1 MSDSGDPIWE
11 KHYDDSSSKH
21 YYVHSLTDE
30 TTWDEPN
37 DGLPVIS
44 ANDLSGETEESDESA
59 VVQAQVIGDWEEHV
73 DEGSGKYYYVN
84 VVSNE
89 TVWEM
94 PDVRDED
101 GFTFE
106 EYHSEEDEEEDKDE
120 EAPAYEEEEEEGD
133 REGLPSGWVR
143 YTDEEGKDYYHNE
156 VTNET
161 QHDMPTE
168 SQASHEETP
177 PQYEELDDELN
188 GEGGNNGL
196 SEAVSR
202 FVTASPDLQTEE
214 AKKML
219 RKSSDERFLELNQSP
234 TPPQLSREDS
244 SQSGSVLSRAAQFG
258 ATKKGSI
265 GGMSRASSVGNL
277 SESNATPNPEAETE
291 EEDAQPPNPSESGE
305 DKSSTALEPE
315 SKTSEES
322 KSQQSPVPFGPPSPA
337 STATTVSPQPMP
349 KSEATLKAESL
360 LRARTQSQSDS
371 LRGSQSDD
379 STSANLFNL
388 TKDDNIPQVYK
399 ASSLDAESKACL
411 HMRHK
416 SSYIQA
422 PSDEHSEEDQIIA
435 EKLEIDPDHIS
446 NLRYLQDSMKGYIE
460 FLRGERGEPPR
471 LNFNDFRGPS
481 LELSK
486 FSAKGTAYPRR
497 LSMFEQELRLA
508 QRERDKYKKAM
519 ALHQA
524 PPNLDTVTE
533 KPANFPKN
541 STNPHDWIKAIGDL
555 ISARGKEDHVLGT
568 LLEDKK
574 AVICTS
580 DESTSVSSIYQEM
593 NAVTTKAI
601 DSMKL
606 QIESKA
612 KEKKDKEYV
621 RKLKQENLSLKTN
634 LEMITYDLAEFD
646 ELSLETQMLREAQFR
661 TEKRIKDNESEIT
674 ELRDINNDLKKELMM
689 AGKKFAEDMEGV
701 YSESLKKAESFDN
714 QQHLVDELREKIL
727 ELSDSLQ
734 SAKDENG
741 HLNERLAAGMADLA
755 KQRVAY
761 EDLAEEGLV
770 AVRLKERQQS
780 EIEGLKMKV
789 NEMAPCFQELS
800 LVKIKTQYLS
810 QQTQMLGGEVE
821 ILQEH
826 KKKLTEERNLL
837 RKKLKVR
844 EGELSFVKSDFETY
858 RGLTNEEKGGT
869 RAELIRVKADNETL
883 TKRVVSLEETSSKVE
898 MLEDEVQHLKLRN
911 KELLAKQDSVNVNKL
926 QTQVQY
932 LEGIIAG
939 MEDEEA
945 DEMGLRIYGT
955 EKPIVIKK
963 QGAGA
968 KRDRDVVAE
977 RAGNLAVGGKGV
989 VETTNSIEQ
998 ISKLTADINDFKAK
1012 NNDYSQRNQ
1021 ELAKQVE
1028 KSNEECKKLQQQL
1041 SQLQTKIF
1049 EERTNA
1055 KSSKQTYNKLKEAA
1069 IRAINGQSDN
1079 GGDEL
1084 LDMLGLGAGDELVDA
1099 VVN

>member
-1 MSDSGDPIWE
+1 MSEEEVYWE
-11 KHYDDSSSKH
+11 KHYDEASDKH
-21 YYVHSLTDE
+21 YYVHSVTED
-30 TTWDEPN
+30 TQWDEPT
-37 DGLPVIS
+37 DGLRIINE
-44 ANDLSGETEESDESA
+44 ADLSFESSSEGDADGEEGEADDI
-59 VVQAQVIGDWEEHV
+59 VQATVIGAWEEHI
-73 DEGSGKYYYVN
+73 DEASGKYYYVN
-84 VVSNE
+84 TDTDQ

-94 PDVRDED
+94 PDVKDSD
-101 GFTFE
+101 GYTFAD
-106 EYHSEEDEEEDKDE
+106 YHSDGNEDEELDEEED
-120 EAPAYEEEEEEGD
+120 APEYEEGD
-133 REGLPSGWVR
+133 REGLPPNWVK
-143 YTDEEGKDYYHNE
+143 YKDDNGSPYYYNEETEDTTKEKPGGGEGDEEE
-156 VTNET
+156 PAPE
-161 QHDMPTE
+161 
-168 SQASHEETP
+168 
-177 PQYEELDDELN
+177 YEEAGGDDKPK
-188 GEGGNNGL
+188 L
-196 SEAVSR
+196 SEAANSILR
-202 FVTASPDLQTEE
+202 RSPDLQSEE
-214 AKKML
+214 AKKL
-219 RKSSDERFLELNQSP
+219 LKKPSDQQFMDLNRTP
-234 TPPQLSREDS
+234 TPLEREELRES
-244 SQSGSVLSRAAQFG
+244 TGSVLSRAQQFG
-258 ATKKGSI
+258 ATKKPS
-265 GGMSRASSVGNL
+265 MHSRQSSTV
-277 SESNATPNPEAETE
+277 SESPNVADTRA
-291 EEDAQPPNPSESGE
+291 EEDPNQ
-305 DKSSTALEPE
+305 TA
-315 SKTSEES
+315 SNTSEVEE
-322 KSQQSPVPFGPPSPA
+322 KAEEKEPDAKPNEEGETSPVPFGPPSPA
-337 STATTVSPQPMP
+337 PSTSTTATTVSPSPMP
-349 KSEATLKAESL
+349 KSEATMKAEAL
-360 LRARTQSQSDS
+360 LRTRTQSNTDS
-371 LRGSQSDD
+371 MRGSQSDD
-379 STSANLFNL
+379 STSAVARQPQNQNDEPPPYIPAPTL
-388 TKDDNIPQVYK
+388 TAEQK
-399 ASSLDAESKACL
+399 AKL

-416 SSYIQA
+416 SSYIEA
-422 PSDEHSEEDQIIA
+422 PIYDHSEEDQIIA
-435 EKLEIDPDHIS
+435 ETLEIEPEHIS
-446 NLRYLQDSMKGYIE
+446 NLRYLQDSMKGYIQ
-460 FLRGERGEPPR
+460 FLQGDKAEPPR

-497 LSMFEQELRLA
+497 LSMFEQELARQLRLA

-519 ALHQA
+519 ALYSA

-533 KPANFPKN
+533 KPASFPKN
-541 STNPHDWIKAIGDL
+541 STNPHDWIKAVGDL
-555 ISARGKEDHVLGT
+555 ISARGREDHVLGT

-580 DESTSVSSIYQEM
+580 DERASVSSIYQEM

-601 DSMKL
+601 DSMRL
-606 QIESKA
+606 QVESKA
-612 KEKKDKEYV
+612 REKKDKEYV
-621 RKLKQENLSLKTN
+621 RKLEQENLSLKTN

-661 TEKRIKDNESEIT
+661 TEKRIRDNEAEIT
-674 ELRDINNDLKKELMM
+674 ELRNANNDLKKELMM
-689 AGKKFAEDMEGV
+689 AGKKFAEDMEAV

-727 ELSDSLQ
+727 ELEDGLQ

-770 AVRLKERQQS
+770 AVRLKERLQS

-789 NEMAPCFQELS
+789 TEMAPCFQELS
-800 LVKIKTQYLS
+800 LVKVKTQYLS

-821 ILQEH
+821 ILQDH

-869 RAELIRVKADNETL
+869 RAELIRVKAENEAL
-883 TKRVVSLEETSSKVE
+883 AKKVLELEETTNKVE
-898 MLEDEVQHLKLRN
+898 PLEDEVQHLKLRN

-932 LEGIIAG
+932 LEGLIAG

-963 QGAGA
+963 PGAGA

-977 RAGNLAVGGKGV
+977 RSAGLAAGGKSV
-989 VETTNSIEQ
+989 VETTNSIET
-998 ISKLTADINDFKAK
+998 ISRLTADINDFKVK

-1049 EERTNA
+1049 EEKTNA
-1055 KSSKQTYNKLKEAA
+1055 KSHKATYNKLKEAA
-1069 IRAINGQSDN
+1069 IRAINGQSEN

-1084 LDMLGLGAGDELVDA
+1084 LDMLGLGGGDEFVDA
-1099 VVN
+1099 VGN